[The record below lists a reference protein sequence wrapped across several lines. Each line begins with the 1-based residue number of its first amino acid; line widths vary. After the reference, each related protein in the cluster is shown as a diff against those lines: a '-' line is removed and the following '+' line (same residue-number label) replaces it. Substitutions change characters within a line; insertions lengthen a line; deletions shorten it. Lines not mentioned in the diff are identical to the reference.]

1 MDWIGIENMTVAR
14 RYFTLTTL
22 GDKILAAGGDT
33 PQGWTATVEVF
44 DGSSWKLQN
53 YKLTSPR
60 KDHCAV
66 PISESEVMLIGGY
79 YGGFLLSLVE
89 TYSIEKGFIAE
100 LPSMPTSRYGIGCS
114 MFKGEIWTAG
124 GTNGNGYILDVV
136 EILTPGFTGGTWRSG
151 PKLAMGRSWLRMEV
165 LDNSLVVF
173 GGAGAAE
180 SLEMLD
186 GEEWREEPLQ
196 YGHYMHASVSISC

>member
-1 MDWIGIENMTVAR
+1 MN
-14 RYFTLTTL
+14 
-22 GDKILAAGGDT
+22 
-33 PQGWTATVEVF
+33 
-44 DGSSWKLQN
+44 
-53 YKLTSPR
+53 
-60 KDHCAV
+60 
-66 PISESEVMLIGGY
+66 
-79 YGGFLLSLVE
+79 
-89 TYSIEKGFIAE
+89 IAFNIC
-100 LPSMPTSRYGIGCS
+100 LFRYGIGCS